1 MQINQ
6 GIWANWSDNP
16 TEVNQNKISQH
27 RESNCLN
34 LKKCDERTNER
45 TYRQTDLCIELR
57 YAQLITTS
65 TELNF

>member
-6 GIWANWSDNP
+6 GIWANWPDNH

-34 LKKCDERTNER
+34 LKSVTNQR

-57 YAQLITTS
+57 YAQLNIQTAIMG
-65 TELNF
+65 

>member
-34 LKKCDERTNER
+34 LKKCDERTNK
-45 TYRQTDLCIELR
+45 QTDRLM
-57 YAQLITTS
+57 Y
-65 TELNF
+65 